1 MRRHP
6 LSQAAFLSNGGQ
18 RASVSRMFTA
28 AIIGRPNVGK
38 STLFN
43 RVLGRRQAIVKDFP
57 GVTRDRHYAEC
68 EYRGRRFQLVDTG
81 GLVPSADEQMFSLI
95 REQSR
100 RAIAEADALIFLMDG
115 REGLTPMDQEIADL
129 LRGVKK
135 PVFVAINKID
145 TPKSD
150 PLTSDFYALGMEPLY
165 PLSTEHGAGVAEL
178 LDALYPLLPAAT
190 EGPTADIPKVAV
202 VGRPN
207 VGKST
212 FINTLLGEPR
222 LVVSEEPGTTRDAID
237 TLVRYKKAEYL
248 FIDTAGIRRRGRIDP
263 GVEQYSV
270 ARAMRALGRAD
281 LAVLI
286 LDGVEGVTEQDTKIA
301 GLALRGGRACVL
313 LVNKWDLR
321 ADDPDAK
328 AKYEA
333 ELRRRFAFLAWAPV
347 LYGSALEFKTVAGVF
362 PVINR
367 VLKAFAHRVPTA
379 QLNRIFQDA
388 IAANPLP
395 IRKWKPVKSAYITQ
409 VATKPPTFVLF
420 CKHPEEV
427 GAPYLRYLEN
437 YLREQFDFAG
447 TPIRIF
453 AKAK

>member
-1 MRRHP
+1 
-6 LSQAAFLSNGGQ
+6 
-18 RASVSRMFTA
+18 MFTV
-28 AIIGRPNVGK
+28 AIIGRPNTGK

-43 RVLGRRQAIVKDFP
+43 RILGRRQAIVKDFP

-68 EYRGRRFQLVDTG
+68 EYRGRQFQLVDTG

-150 PLTSDFYALGMEPLY
+150 PLISDFYALGMEPLY
-165 PLSTEHGAGVAEL
+165 PLSAEHGAGVAEL
-178 LDALYPLLPAAT
+178 LDALYLLLPAAT
-190 EGPTADIPKVAV
+190 EGPTADIPKIAV

-222 LVVSEEPGTTRDAID
+222 LVVHEVPGTTRDAID
-237 TLVRYKKAEYL
+237 TLVHYKKAAYL

-263 GVEQYSV
+263 GVERYSV

-321 ADDPDAK
+321 ADDQDAK

-347 LYGSALEFKTVAGVF
+347 LYGSALELKTVAGVF

-367 VLKAFAHRVPTA
+367 ALKAFAHRVPTA
-379 QLNRIFQDA
+379 QLNRTFQDA

-395 IRKWKPVKSAYITQ
+395 IRKGKPVKSAYITQ
-409 VATKPPTFVLF
+409 VAAKPPTFVLF
-420 CKHPEEV
+420 CKHPEEL

-447 TPIRIF
+447 TPIRTF

>member
-1 MRRHP
+1 
-6 LSQAAFLSNGGQ
+6 
-18 RASVSRMFTA
+18 MFTV

-43 RVLGRRQAIVKDFP
+43 RILGRRQAIVHDFP

-68 EYRGRRFQLVDTG
+68 EYRGQTFQLIDTG
-81 GLVPSADEQMFSLI
+81 GLVPSSDDQMLGLI

-100 RAIAEADALIFLMDG
+100 RAIEEADALVFLMDG
-115 REGLTPMDQEIADL
+115 REGLTPLDRTITDL
-129 LRGVKK
+129 LRGVNK

-150 PLTSDFYALGMEPLY
+150 PLIGDFYALGMEPLF
-165 PLSTEHGAGVAEL
+165 PLSAEHGAGVAEL
-178 LDALYPLLPAAT
+178 LDALYPLIPAAT
-190 EGPTADIPKVAV
+190 DGTSAVEIPKVAV

-212 FINTLLGEPR
+212 FINTLLGETR
-222 LVVSEEPGTTRDAID
+222 LVVSEVPGTTRDSID
-237 TLVRYKKAEYL
+237 TLVRYKKAEYR
-248 FIDTAGIRRRGRIDP
+248 FIDTAGIRRRGKIDP
-263 GVEQYSV
+263 GVERYSV

-286 LDGVEGVTEQDTKIA
+286 VDGVEGVTEQDTKIA
-301 GLALRGGRACVL
+301 GLAVRGGRACIL
-313 LVNKWDLR
+313 FVNKWDLR
-321 ADDPDAK
+321 ADDADAK

-333 ELRRRFAFLAWAPV
+333 ELHRRFAFLSWAPV
-347 LYGSALEFKTVAGVF
+347 LFGSALRFQAVAGIF
-362 PVINR
+362 ALINQT
-367 VLKAFAHRVPTA
+367 LKAFTHRVPTA
-379 QLNRIFQDA
+379 QLNRIFQEA

-395 IRKWKPVKSAYITQ
+395 IRKGKPVKSAYITQ

-420 CKHPEEV
+420 CKHSEEI

-437 YLREQFDFAG
+437 YFRERFDFAG

>member
-1 MRRHP
+1 
-6 LSQAAFLSNGGQ
+6 
-18 RASVSRMFTA
+18 
-28 AIIGRPNVGK
+28 
-38 STLFN
+38 
-43 RVLGRRQAIVKDFP
+43 
-57 GVTRDRHYAEC
+57 
-68 EYRGRRFQLVDTG
+68 
-81 GLVPSADEQMFSLI
+81 
-95 REQSR
+95 
-100 RAIAEADALIFLMDG
+100 MDG
-115 REGLTPMDQEIADL
+115 REGLTPLDQEIADL

-150 PLTSDFYALGMEPLY
+150 PLISDFYVLGMTPLY
-165 PLSTEHGAGVAEL
+165 PLSAEHGVGVAEL

-190 EGPTADIPKVAV
+190 EGAATADIPKVAV

-222 LVVSEEPGTTRDAID
+222 LVVSEVPGTTRDAID
-237 TLVRYKKAEYL
+237 TLVRYKNAAYL

-263 GVEQYSV
+263 GVERYSV

-286 LDGVEGVTEQDTKIA
+286 LDGIEGVTEQDTKIA

-321 ADDPDAK
+321 ADDQDAK

-333 ELRRRFAFLAWAPV
+333 ELRRRFAFLTWASV

-367 VLKAFAHRVPTA
+367 ALKAFAHRVPTA

-395 IRKWKPVKSAYITQ
+395 IRKGKPVKSAYITQ
-409 VATKPPTFVLF
+409 VAAKPPTFVLF
-420 CKHPEEV
+420 CKHPEQI

>member
-1 MRRHP
+1 MYTV
-6 LSQAAFLSNGGQ
+6 G
-18 RASVSRMFTA
+18 
-28 AIIGRPNVGK
+28 IIGRPNVGK

-43 RVLGRRQAIVKDFP
+43 RILSRPQAIVKDFP
-57 GVTRDRHYAEC
+57 GVTRDRNYAAC
-68 EYRGRRFQLVDTG
+68 EYRGRRFRLIDTG
-81 GLVPSADEQMFSLI
+81 GLDPTSDERMLALI

-100 RAIAEADALIFLMDG
+100 TAIEEADALVFLLDG
-115 REGLTPMDQEIADL
+115 REGLTPTDREITDL

-135 PVFVAINKID
+135 PVFVAVNKID

-150 PLTSDFYALGMEPLY
+150 PLIGDFYAMGIEPLY
-165 PLSTEHGAGVAEL
+165 ALSAEHGTGVAEL
-178 LDALYPLLPAAT
+178 LDALYPLLPPAE
-190 EGPTADIPKVAV
+190 EGPASAEIPKIAV

-212 FINTLLGEPR
+212 FINTLLGEAR
-222 LVVSEEPGTTRDAID
+222 LVVSDVPGTTRDSID
-237 TLVRYKKAEYL
+237 TLVHRKNTDYL
-248 FIDTAGIRRRGRIDP
+248 FIDTAGIRRRGKIDP
-263 GVEQYSV
+263 GVERYSV
-270 ARAMRALGRAD
+270 ARAMRSLGRAD

-321 ADDPDAK
+321 AGDPDAK

-333 ELRRRFAFLAWAPV
+333 EVHRRFSFLTWASI
-347 LYGSALEFKTVAGVF
+347 LYGSALQPHTVKGIF
-362 PVINR
+362 PAIDQA
-367 VLKAFAHRVPTA
+367 LKAFTHRVSTG
-379 QLNRIFQDA
+379 QLNRFFQEA

-395 IRKWKPVKSAYITQ
+395 IRKGKPVKSAYITQ
-409 VATKPPTFVLF
+409 VAIKPPTFVLF
-420 CKHPEEV
+420 CRHPEDV
-427 GAPYLRYLEN
+427 GEPYLRYLEN
-437 YLREQFDFAG
+437 RIRETFALTG

>member
-1 MRRHP
+1 
-6 LSQAAFLSNGGQ
+6 
-18 RASVSRMFTA
+18 MFTI

-43 RVLGRRQAIVKDFP
+43 RILGRRQAIVQDFP

-68 EYRGRRFQLVDTG
+68 DDRGRRFQLIDTG
-81 GLVPSADEQMFSLI
+81 GLMPASEDRMLGLI

-100 RAIAEADALIFLMDG
+100 RAIDEADALIFLMDG
-115 REGLTPMDQEIADL
+115 REGLTPMDRAIADL
-129 LRGVKK
+129 LRGVNK

-150 PLTSDFYALGMEPLY
+150 PLIGDFYELGMEPLF
-165 PLSTEHGAGVAEL
+165 PLSSEHGAGVAEL
-178 LDALYPLLPAAT
+178 LDALHPLIPATPEGPAAP
-190 EGPTADIPKVAV
+190 EIPKIAV

-212 FINTLLGEPR
+212 FINTLLGETR
-222 LVVSEEPGTTRDAID
+222 LVVSDVPGTTRDSID
-237 TLVRYKKAEYL
+237 TLVRYKKDEYL
-248 FIDTAGIRRRGRIDP
+248 FIDTAGIRRRGKIDP
-263 GVEQYSV
+263 GVERYSV
-270 ARAMRALGRAD
+270 ARAMRAIGRAD

-321 ADDPDAK
+321 ADDADAR

-333 ELRRRFAFLAWAPV
+333 ELHRRFSFLTWAPV
-347 LYGSALEFKTVAGVF
+347 MFGSALQFKTVTGIFAL
-362 PVINR
+362 INDS
-367 VLKAFAHRVPTA
+367 LKSFAHRVPTA
-379 QLNRIFQDA
+379 QLNRIFQQA
-388 IAANPLP
+388 IEANPLP
-395 IRKWKPVKSAYITQ
+395 IRKGKPVKSAYITQ
-409 VATKPPTFVLF
+409 VAAKPPTFVLF
-420 CKHPEEV
+420 CRHADDV

-437 YLREQFDFAG
+437 YFREKFGLGG

-453 AKAK
+453 AKEK